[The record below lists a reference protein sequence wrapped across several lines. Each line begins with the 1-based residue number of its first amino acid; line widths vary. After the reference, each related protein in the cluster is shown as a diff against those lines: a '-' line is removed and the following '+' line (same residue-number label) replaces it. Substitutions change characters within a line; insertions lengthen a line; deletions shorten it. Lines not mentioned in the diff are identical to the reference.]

1 MARACRKCS
10 DARSITAMRGWA
22 LSRDQTLMQKMAAST
37 ALVKARVKSPSVSC
51 MVTGSDPATLPKLGV
66 SAKKAMQRHNE
77 TRSGRKGTC
86 LALISLHSQQVGAH
100 TVPVVVH
107 GC

>member
-1 MARACRKCS
+1 
-10 DARSITAMRGWA
+10 
-22 LSRDQTLMQKMAAST
+22 MQKMAAST

-51 MVTGSDPATLPKLGV
+51 MVTGSDPATLPELGV
-66 SAKKAMQRHNE
+66 SAKAMQQHNE
-77 TRSGRKGTC
+77 TQSGRMGTC